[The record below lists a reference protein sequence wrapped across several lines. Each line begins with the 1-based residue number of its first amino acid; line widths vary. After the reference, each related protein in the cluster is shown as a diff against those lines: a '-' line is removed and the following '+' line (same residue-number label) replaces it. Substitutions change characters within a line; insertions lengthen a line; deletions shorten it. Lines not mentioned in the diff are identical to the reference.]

1 MAEPEGA
8 KVVNIV
14 TRVLNAAWVRP
25 FLFLIFIVVLWDLT
39 IRVFRIPAYQIPSPG
54 DVVAVLKTEWPELL
68 RQSWPTTY
76 ATICG
81 FLLSALFGIPVA
93 MLIAGSKTVE
103 SYVYPLLVF
112 SQSVPKIAI
121 APLFVVWFGF
131 GIIPKVISAFLLGFF
146 PVVVSAVQGFKSVDP
161 DMVDLARA
169 MQGSRFQVFRA
180 VNLPHAMPAI
190 FAGLKVSVT
199 LAVVGAVV
207 GEFVGS
213 NSGIGYVMQRSIGT
227 FDLPT
232 MFAALV
238 ILALLGVILFWIV
251 DRIERL
257 VIPWHVSQREESF
270 SRREGYQCNR
280 HCESEATKQSSFLVA
295 AKLDCFASLA
305 MTKRKQGRRHM
316 MKWILAAAAMLAFTA
331 QAVGRRQG
339 RADAEL
345 VCLWRA
351 RAVLLRQGQGHL
363 CRRRHRSRNPGRPRL
378 GRDHAGRGRQD
389 RRFRLCRRAHHDARG
404 DQGRARRRHR
414 RAAADQPDVG
424 DGLCREEHQEA
435 RGHQG
440 QDGGDHAGRIP

>member
-1 MAEPEGA
+1 VAEA
-8 KVVNIV
+8 KGPNAV
-14 TRVLNAAWVRP
+14 TKLLNAAWVRP
-25 FLFLIFIVVLWDLT
+25 FLFLLVIVIAWDLS
-39 IRVFRIPAYQIPSPG
+39 IRMFRIPAYQIPAPG
-54 DVVAVLKTEWPELL
+54 DVVAVLVSDWPELL
-68 RQSWPTTY
+68 RQAWPTTY
-76 ATICG
+76 ATISG

-169 MQGSRFQVFRA
+169 MQGTRFQVFRA
-180 VNLPHAMPAI
+180 VNLPHALPAI
-190 FAGLKVSVT
+190 FSGLKVSVT

-257 VIPWHVSQREESF
+257 VIPWHVSQRE
-270 SRREGYQCNR
+270 
-280 HCESEATKQSSFLVA
+280 
-295 AKLDCFASLA
+295 DIIFAS
-305 MTKRKQGRRHM
+305 
-316 MKWILAAAAMLAFTA
+316 
-331 QAVGRRQG
+331 
-339 RADAEL
+339 
-345 VCLWRA
+345 
-351 RAVLLRQGQGHL
+351 
-363 CRRRHRSRNPGRPRL
+363 
-378 GRDHAGRGRQD
+378 
-389 RRFRLCRRAHHDARG
+389 
-404 DQGRARRRHR
+404 
-414 RAAADQPDVG
+414 
-424 DGLCREEHQEA
+424 
-435 RGHQG
+435 
-440 QDGGDHAGRIP
+440 